1 MRLRRTIYSHLHSSG
16 PKAILYVFP
25 RIRRRVFRPC
35 GPAPGCPS
43 FVSSRTT
50 IPGRFPAL
58 HSLILVLLCSPLS
71 DGAGFAAEWGKPL
84 GANYDGPEGKPRAVT
99 PAPLELGADERATMA
114 VFERATK
121 SVVFIANTAV
131 QRDPWSFNVFETPQ
145 GSGSGFVW
153 NKQGHIVTN
162 FHVVYGANSIRVTL
176 ADRSEHKALL
186 IGADP
191 DHDLAVLQIS
201 AQEEALSPLTVG
213 TSNDLR
219 VGQKVL
225 AIGNPFGLDHSL
237 TTGVVSALGRTIK
250 SLSNRTIE
258 GVVQTDAAINPG
270 NSGGPLLDGSGR
282 LIGVNTQIVSP
293 SGAFAGIGFAV
304 PVDTVN
310 RIVPELIKHG
320 KLIRPGLGVSL
331 VPDAMAKRWGVKG
344 LIIGKVSKGGA
355 AERAGLQGARETM
368 PGRVELGDVI
378 VSVDGKAVTTVDD
391 LMDVME
397 HHKVGDRVAIEVV
410 RVNRRQQLMVTLQ
423 AIN

>member
-1 MRLRRTIYSHLHSSG
+1 MIAMKVL
-16 PKAILYVFP
+16 V
-25 RIRRRVFRPC
+25 
-35 GPAPGCPS
+35 
-43 FVSSRTT
+43 VSMGLLL
-50 IPGRFPAL
+50 IGLCPAL
-58 HSLILVLLCSPLS
+58 LT
-71 DGAGFAAEWGKPL
+71 AEWGKPL
-84 GANYDGPEGKPRAVT
+84 GGAYDGPEGKPRVVT
-99 PAPLELGADERATMA
+99 PAPAELGSDERATMA

-121 SVVFIANTAV
+121 SVVFIANTAI
-131 QRDPWSFNVFETPQ
+131 QRDPWSFNLFEAPQ
-145 GSGSGFVW
+145 GSGTGFIW

-162 FHVVYGANSIRVTL
+162 FHVVYGANSITVTL
-176 ADRSEHKALL
+176 ADRTEHKATL

-191 DHDLAVLQIS
+191 DHDVAVLQIR
-201 AQEEALSPLTVG
+201 APEDTFSPLTVG

-225 AIGNPFGLDHSL
+225 AIGNPFGLDHTL

-258 GVVQTDAAINPG
+258 GVIQTDAAINPG
-270 NSGGPLLDGSGR
+270 NSGGPLLDSAGR

-331 VPDAMAKRWGVKG
+331 VPDAMAKRWGIKG
-344 LIIGKVSKGGA
+344 LIIGKVSRGSGA
-355 AERAGLQGARETM
+355 EQAGLKSARETLN
-368 PGRVELGDVI
+368 GRVELGDI
-378 VSVDGKAVTTVDD
+378 ITAVDGKPVGTIDD

-397 HHKVGDRVAIEVV
+397 RHKVNDRVAVEILRGDHRE
-410 RVNRRQQLMVTLQ
+410 RVSVTLQ
-423 AIN
+423 AVN

>member
-1 MRLRRTIYSHLHSSG
+1 MMGWPRQLWPILISCWLAVLPPAQAVDWSKPAG
-16 PKAILYVFP
+16 P
-25 RIRRRVFRPC
+25 
-35 GPAPGCPS
+35 G
-43 FVSSRTT
+43 
-50 IPGRFPAL
+50 
-58 HSLILVLLCSPLS
+58 
-71 DGAGFAAEWGKPL
+71 
-84 GANYDGPEGKPRAVT
+84 YDGPEVKPRPVT
-99 PAPLELGADERATMA
+99 PAPAESGADERATMS
-114 VFERATK
+114 VFERVSR
-121 SVVFIANTAV
+121 SVVFISNTAM
-131 QRDPWSFNVFETPQ
+131 QRDFWSLDIMEVPQ

-153 NKQGHIVTN
+153 NKQGHVVTN
-162 FHVVYGANSIRVTL
+162 FHVIYGANSIKVTL
-176 ADRSEHKALL
+176 ADRSEYKAAL

-191 DHDLAVLQIS
+191 DHDLAVLQIQAS
-201 AQEEALSPLTVG
+201 DDALLPITVG
-213 TSNDLR
+213 TSYDLR

-258 GVVQTDAAINPG
+258 GVIQTDAAINPG
-270 NSGGPLLDGSGR
+270 NSGGPLLDGTGR

-344 LIIGKVSKGGA
+344 LIIGKVSRGGA
-355 AERAGLQGARETM
+355 ADRAGLKGARETTT
-368 PGRVELGDVI
+368 GRVELGDII
-378 VSVDGKAVTTVDD
+378 VAVGGRPVTTVDE

-397 HHKVGDRVAIEVV
+397 DHKVGDQVSVEVL
-410 RVNRRQQLMVTLQ
+410 RGNRRERVPVILQ
-423 AIN
+423 AVN

>member
-1 MRLRRTIYSHLHSSG
+1 MIAM
-16 PKAILYVFP
+16 KALV
-25 RIRRRVFRPC
+25 VSM
-35 GPAPGCPS
+35 GLLLVGLWPS
-43 FVSSRTT
+43 
-50 IPGRFPAL
+50 
-58 HSLILVLLCSPLS
+58 LLT
-71 DGAGFAAEWGKPL
+71 AEWGKPL
-84 GANYDGPEGKPRAVT
+84 GGAYDGPEGKPRVVT
-99 PAPLELGADERATMA
+99 PAPAELGSDERATMA

-121 SVVFIANTAV
+121 SVVFIANTAI
-131 QRDPWSFNVFETPQ
+131 QRDPWSFNLFEAPQ
-145 GSGSGFVW
+145 GSGTGFIW

-162 FHVVYGANSIRVTL
+162 FHVVYGANSITVTL
-176 ADRSEHKALL
+176 ADRTEHKATL

-191 DHDLAVLQIS
+191 DHDVAVLQIR
-201 AQEEALSPLTVG
+201 APEDTFSPLTVG

-225 AIGNPFGLDHSL
+225 AIGNPFGLDHTL

-258 GVVQTDAAINPG
+258 GVIQTDAAINPG
-270 NSGGPLLDGSGR
+270 NSGGPLLDSAGR

-331 VPDAMAKRWGVKG
+331 VPDAMAKHWGIKG
-344 LIIGKVSKGGA
+344 LIIGKVSRGSGA
-355 AERAGLQGARETM
+355 EQAGLKSARETLN
-368 PGRVELGDVI
+368 GRVELGDI
-378 VSVDGKAVTTVDD
+378 ITAVDGKSVGTIDD

-397 HHKVGDRVAIEVV
+397 RHKVNDRVVV
-410 RVNRRQQLMVTLQ
+410 EILRGDHRERVSVTLQ
-423 AIN
+423 AVN